1 MSSEE
6 SIAPTPART
15 WREAL
20 LVAGVYAAIA
30 LVYIVVSDRLV
41 AALLPDPNAR
51 LAVETAKGAAFV
63 LVTAAGLFVTWTV
76 LSRRERRERERHIAT
91 LRRLGA
97 LGDVMPNPL
106 IVLSPEG
113 RLLEWNAALETVT
126 GHDARRLRGITVAG
140 LAHPDDLQAAQ
151 DAVARVVATGRSDGT
166 DVRLMTASGDVLFY
180 RWRGGALRDAG
191 GRLSGVAVVG
201 LDMTDLRQTQ
211 DRLAQSLLAA
221 KRVLRQTVDVLALT
235 AEKRDPF
242 SAGHEQRVASL
253 SLAIAEELG
262 VPADEREGLEYA
274 ALLHDIGKIAIP
286 AEILTKAGRLSD
298 GEFSLVKTHV
308 VHGFD
313 ILKAVGFPWPVA
325 EIVAQH
331 HERLDGSGYPQG
343 LRGEAIRREARIIAV
358 ADVVEAMCSH
368 RPYRAALGLE
378 AALAELR
385 AGEGS
390 SYDDE
395 AVAACRRVFERG
407 YVLPAL
413 AG

>member
-1 MSSEE
+1 MSSQD
-6 SIAPTPART
+6 SIAPTPGRT

-41 AALLPDPNAR
+41 AALLADPDAR
-51 LAVETAKGAAFV
+51 LAAETAKGAAFV

-91 LRRLGA
+91 LRRLGD

-126 GHDARRLRGITVAG
+126 GHDSERLRDITVAG
-140 LAHPDDLQAAQ
+140 LAHPDDLEAARQAI
-151 DAVARVVATGRSDGT
+151 ARVITTGRSEGT
-166 DVRLMTASGDVLFY
+166 DVRLMTAGGDGLYY
-180 RWRGGALRDAG
+180 RWRGGAVHDAD
-191 GRLSGVAVVG
+191 GRLAGVAVVG

-211 DRLAQSLLAA
+211 ERLSQSLLAA
-221 KRVLRQTVDVLALT
+221 KRVLRQTVDVLTLA

-242 SAGHEQRVASL
+242 TAGHEQRVASL
-253 SLAIAEELG
+253 SLAIADELG

-286 AEILTKAGRLSD
+286 AEILTKPGPLSG
-298 GEFSLVKTHV
+298 GEYALVKTHV
-308 VHGFD
+308 AHGFD
-313 ILKAVGFPWPVA
+313 ILKSVAFPWPVA
-325 EIVAQH
+325 EIVGQH
-331 HERLDGSGYPQG
+331 HERLDGTGYPQG
-343 LRGEAIRREARIIAV
+343 LRGDAIRREARIIAV

-368 RPYRAALGLE
+368 RPYRAALGLD
-378 AALAELR
+378 AALAELQ

-395 AVAACRRVFERG
+395 AVAACARVFERG
-407 YVLPAL
+407 YVLPAM